1 MNIVFIGAHPD
12 DCEVFGGATAVL
24 WARAGHRVLFV
35 SMTNGNKGHHALG
48 PDELET
54 RRRAEAERSAQ
65 IAGVHSLI
73 LDYPDGE
80 LEPTLEARKRVI
92 RILREWEADIVLTH
106 RPNDY
111 HPDHRYTSEIVRDTA
126 FSVTTP
132 LLCADTPALRA
143 NPLFLHMVDRFQKP
157 APFRADVAV
166 DADAVMDVK
175 FAMLDAM
182 DSQFYEWLP
191 WLDGLLD
198 EVPPPGP
205 DRLPWLRRTWSPFL
219 LAHGELGRDALPENR
234 RSSARYIESF
244 ELCEYGRQPEPGEL
258 QRIFPEG

>member
-1 MNIVFIGAHPD
+1 MNVVFIGAHPD

-35 SMTNGNKGHHALG
+35 SMTNGNRGHHALG
-48 PDELET
+48 PDELEA

-132 LLCADTPALRA
+132 LLCPDTPALRA

-166 DADAVMDVK
+166 D
-175 FAMLDAM
+175 
-182 DSQFYEWLP
+182 
-191 WLDGLLD
+191 
-198 EVPPPGP
+198 EVPSPGP

-219 LAHGELGRDALPENR
+219 LAHGELGRDALPESR